1 MKVDDETE
9 EDRSGRRPKSQVW
22 DARAERT
29 PKVSSYLEAMRRQDQ
44 EKTSIPE
51 QPKGAGDN
59 NGAVRQLRAEN
70 AELRAKNDALREDI
84 AALSAQMAKLTE
96 MVATM
101 RPKTPPAM
109 PVDRTPIKKKAPKT
123 PVATPTK
130 QKTGRAEAPSEDV
143 HMTQPKRPLGTPG
156 KSPLAKTKKAHQ
168 PASAKRS

>member
-9 EDRSGRRPKSQVW
+9 EDRSGRRPKSLVW

-29 PKVSSYLEAMRRQDQ
+29 PKVSSYLKAMRRQGQ

-51 QPKGAGDN
+51 QPKGAGADL
-59 NGAVRQLRAEN
+59 AQ
-70 AELRAKNDALREDI
+70 RAKNDALRGDI

-130 QKTGRAEAPSEDV
+130 QRTGRVEAPSEDV
-143 HMTQPKRPLGTPG
+143 HMTQPKRQLERRE
-156 KSPLAKTKKAHQ
+156 SHHRRRR
-168 PASAKRS
+168 KRTNRRRRSVRD